1 MTVFEAI
8 KARRSVR
15 KFKDTPIPNDVI
27 HEMLEAAR
35 LAPTAGNGQG
45 NVIGVIKDQ
54 SLKMQLE
61 GGRRSDVDS
70 LRIGV
75 LKRLLRF

>member
-54 SLKMQLE
+54 SLKMQLAE
-61 GGRRSDVDS
+61 AADGQMWIASALVY
-70 LRIGV
+70 
-75 LKRLLRF
+75 

>member
-45 NVIGVIKDQ
+45 NVIGVIKD
-54 SLKMQLE
+54 
-61 GGRRSDVDS
+61 
-70 LRIGV
+70 
-75 LKRLLRF
+75 